1 MKYAALV
8 LASALVLGGCAPE
21 EPAHSSAPQPAP
33 VSSAPAPV
41 PTKAVPPAVP
51 EASAQLSREA
61 LAAYGA
67 GDNASALRLAEE
79 ALAASDANY
88 EALALQ
94 GLITAFDGAPD
105 EGAALIEQ
113 SLALYPDYVQGYY
126 DLAMA
131 QKLGGRYEASIAS
144 FRRVLDADPQNVW
157 SLYGIAANYADLRD
171 RERALSY
178 LRQAAALDPA
188 HVKPE
193 AAAQD
198 HFQWLH
204 GDAEFDALV
213 QRQ

>member
-1 MKYAALV
+1 MKYCALCLVSLLV
-8 LASALVLGGCAPE
+8 LPGCAPE
-21 EPAHSSAPQPAP
+21 EPSYSSAPQPAP

-67 GDNASALRLAEE
+67 GDSASAL
-79 ALAASDANY
+79 ALCEKALTASDANY

-105 EGAALIEQ
+105 EGTALIER

-131 QKLGGRYEASIAS
+131 QKLSGRYEASIAS

-157 SLYGIAANYADLRD
+157 SLYGIATNYADLRD

-204 GDAEFDALV
+204 GDAEFDALM
-213 QRQ
+213 R

>member
-1 MKYAALV
+1 MKYCALCLVSLLV
-8 LASALVLGGCAPE
+8 LPGCAPE
-21 EPAHSSAPQPAP
+21 EPSYSSAPQPVP
-33 VSSAPAPV
+33 ISSAPAPV

-67 GDNASALRLAEE
+67 GDGASALRLAEE

-94 GLITAFDGAPD
+94 GLIMAFDGAPD
-105 EGAALIEQ
+105 EGTALIERA
-113 SLALYPDYVQGYY
+113 LALYPDYVQGYY

-144 FRRVLDADPQNVW
+144 FQRVLDADPQNVW
-157 SLYGIAANYADLRD
+157 SLYGIATNYADLRD

-178 LRQAAALDPA
+178 LRQAAALDA
-188 HVKPE
+188 DHVKPE

-213 QRQ
+213 Q

>member
-1 MKYAALV
+1 MKYCALC
-8 LASALVLGGCAPE
+8 LVSLLILPGCAPE

-41 PTKAVPPAVP
+41 PTKAVPPVIP
-51 EASAQLSREA
+51 EAAAQLSREA

-67 GDNASALRLAEE
+67 GSNAQALALCEK

-157 SLYGIAANYADLRD
+157 SLYGIATNYADLRD
-171 RERALSY
+171 RERALAY
-178 LRQAAALDPA
+178 LRRAAALDPA

-213 QRQ
+213 R

>member
-1 MKYAALV
+1 MKYCALCLVSLLV
-8 LASALVLGGCAPE
+8 LPGCAPE

-41 PTKAVPPAVP
+41 PTKAVPPVIP
-51 EASAQLSREA
+51 KASAQLSREA

-67 GDNASALRLAEE
+67 GDSASALRLAEE

-157 SLYGIAANYADLRD
+157 SLYGIATNYADLRD

-213 QRQ
+213 R

>member
-1 MKYAALV
+1 MKYCALCLVSLLV
-8 LASALVLGGCAPE
+8 LPGCAPE

-51 EASAQLSREA
+51 EAAAQLSREA

-67 GDNASALRLAEE
+67 GDNAQALALCEK

-88 EALALQ
+88 EALALK
-94 GLITAFDGAPD
+94 GLITAFDGASD
-105 EGAALIEQ
+105 EGAALIER

-126 DLAMA
+126 NLAMA

-157 SLYGIAANYADLRD
+157 SLYGIATNYADLRD

-178 LRQAAALDPA
+178 LRRAAALDPA

-213 QRQ
+213 R

>member
-1 MKYAALV
+1 MKYCALCLVSLLV
-8 LASALVLGGCAPE
+8 LPGCAPE
-21 EPAHSSAPQPAP
+21 EPSHSSAPQPAP
-33 VSSAPAPV
+33 VSSASAPV

-61 LAAYGA
+61 LSAYGA
-67 GDNASALRLAEE
+67 GSNAQALALCEK

-94 GLITAFDGAPD
+94 GLIMAFDGAPG
-105 EGAALIEQ
+105 EGAALIERA
-113 SLALYPDYVQGYY
+113 LALYPDYVQGYY

-157 SLYGIAANYADLRD
+157 SLYGIATNYADLRD

-213 QRQ
+213 R

>member
-1 MKYAALV
+1 MKYCALCLISLLV
-8 LASALVLGGCAPE
+8 LPGCAPE
-21 EPAHSSAPQPAP
+21 EPSYSSAPQPAP

-41 PTKAVPPAVP
+41 PTKAVPPAIP

-67 GDNASALRLAEE
+67 GSNAQALALCEK

-105 EGAALIEQ
+105 EGTALIEQ

-157 SLYGIAANYADLRD
+157 SLYGIATNYADLRD

-178 LRQAAALDPA
+178 LRQAATLDPA

-213 QRQ
+213 R

>member
-1 MKYAALV
+1 MKYCALCLVSLLV
-8 LASALVLGGCAPE
+8 LPGCAPE

-41 PTKAVPPAVP
+41 PTKAVPPVIP

-61 LAAYGA
+61 LDAYGA
-67 GDNASALRLAEE
+67 GDGASALRLAEE
-79 ALAASDANY
+79 ALAASDVNY
-88 EALALQ
+88 EALALK
-94 GLITAFDGAPD
+94 GLVTAFDGAPD

-157 SLYGIAANYADLRD
+157 SLYGIATNYADLRD

-178 LRQAAALDPA
+178 LRQAAALDA
-188 HVKPE
+188 DHVKPE

-213 QRQ
+213 R

>member
-157 SLYGIAANYADLRD
+157 SLYGIATNYADLRD

-213 QRQ
+213 Q